1 MKLLTFIDGKQT
13 VTYNMPRFHQTVLPL
28 EKMFKIW
35 FKLSIIFAIVSF
47 VETLIE
53 MPALQEQHFKLYNST
68 LAYKNWSNT
77 ATCQATVTSQLM
89 HEYPYLAEVMII
101 SSAYFLLGSLRAMTN
116 VILPY
121 YFTTFVISLYA

>member
-1 MKLLTFIDGKQT
+1 MESIQQL
-13 VTYNMPRFHQTVLPL
+13 YNMPRFHQTVLPL

-35 FKLSIIFAIVSF
+35 FKLSIVFAIVSF
-47 VETLIE
+47 VETLIQL
-53 MPALQEQHFKLYNST
+53 PALQEQHFNTLYNST

-89 HEYPYLAEVMII
+89 HENPYLAEIMII

-121 YFTTFVISLYA
+121 YFTTFVISLYAY